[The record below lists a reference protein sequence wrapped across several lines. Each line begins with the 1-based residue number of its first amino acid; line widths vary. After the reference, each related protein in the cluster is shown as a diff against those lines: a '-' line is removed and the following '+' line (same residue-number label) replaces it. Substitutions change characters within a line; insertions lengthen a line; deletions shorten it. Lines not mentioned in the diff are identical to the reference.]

1 MRSEVVV
8 GEVCEM
14 NELPTETDVGR
25 EAGTRGEGYD
35 DTEQN
40 AVAAADRSRSGASEA
55 MAKE

>member
-1 MRSEVVV
+1 MRSDVVVV

-14 NELPTETDVGR
+14 NELPTQTDDDGR
-25 EAGTRGEGYD
+25 RTLGEEYD